1 MFDEP
6 LGVFQPTLFCARIIS
21 DSCVHRHDEMENIL
35 HRLQQMLSVIDLDI
49 ELAFDGI
56 VDQNASLDVHVVVF
70 VIPVRL
76 ESDWD
81 TIPSVWIDVAETIAA
96 NLDDALGHDMRLLV
110 QVNVVLIR
118 VVEGTH
124 GTDRG

>member
-1 MFDEP
+1 MFP
-6 LGVFQPTLFCARIIS
+6 I
-21 DSCVHRHDEMENIL
+21 
-35 HRLQQMLSVIDLDI
+35 IDLNV
-49 ELAFDGI
+49 EFVFEG
-56 VDQNASLDVHVVVF
+56 VMDQHARLDVHLVQF

-81 TIPSVWIDVAETIAA
+81 TIPSVWIDVAEAIAT